1 MDKKLALIPLI
12 LVNLIAALYGFIFF
26 YGSQFLSTPI
36 HLWIFIPDC
45 PLYALLAA
53 IALAGFCFG
62 KKNDLFNSIV
72 FIGLMK
78 YGFWTV
84 FVLSSF
90 QWFYF
95 APETS
100 LMYSILFAAHLG
112 LFLEAFLFIG
122 HIKLNK
128 LFLGISLAWFL
139 LNDFID
145 YLLAVHPPIPLSEI
159 SFIFQATIIM
169 SIAFTGIAF
178 LLLKKI
184 KKPLLN
190 II

>member
-1 MDKKLALIPLI
+1 MNKKLNIILLVLI
-12 LVNLIAALYGFIFF
+12 NLIAALYGFVFF

-36 HLWIFIPDC
+36 HLWLFVPDC

-53 IALAGFCFG
+53 IALAGFYFG

-72 FIGLMK
+72 FIGLLK

-84 FVLSSF
+84 FVLANF

-100 LMYSILFAAHLG
+100 MMYSTLFIAHLG

-128 LFLGISLAWFL
+128 LFLGISFAWFL

-159 SFIFQATIIM
+159 NFIFQATLAM
-169 SIAFTGIAF
+169 TFAFVLIAF
-178 LLLKKI
+178 LLLKRI
-184 KKPLLN
+184 RKPLLN